1 MEQKNSPSKA
11 HRWCVASELQIGS
24 GQNSTTSIVILH
36 RQRVVVYGSRAHAG
50 LQPSSADGK
59 ENLGFE
65 AAKNFAQRIG
75 SAEKLCAA
83 DRAADRIGKKLRATR
98 LRKNFEE

>member
-36 RQRVVVYGSRAHAG
+36 RQLVVVYGSRAHAG
-50 LQPSSADGK
+50 LQPSASDGE
-59 ENLGFE
+59 ENFGFE

-83 DRAADRIGKKLRATR
+83 DRRSQI
-98 LRKNFEE
+98 